1 MAAGASDPLWLTLG
15 LQPLGSA
22 VVQLFLTAT
31 IVSAYVELRGVKDG
45 LAASGLAALFD

>member
-1 MAAGASDPLWLTLG
+1 MAGASDPLWLTIG

-22 VVQLFLTAT
+22 LVQLFMTAT

-45 LAASGLAALFD
+45 LEVSSLASLFS